1 MARSRNHGCRVKA
14 TTIKYY
20 ECVCIVAL
28 DIWDATASFQRRII
42 LSPAAGMA
50 LIYFLTLSHKRHEFQ
65 ENVIENEKLF
75 FIFSKIFVRNF
86 FLSRKNSA
94 RYYHECPRKCSRKVT
109 AFFVGF

>member
-50 LIYFLTLSHKRHEFQ
+50 LIYFLTLSHKRHELQ
-65 ENVIENEKLF
+65 ENVIENE
-75 FIFSKIFVRNF
+75 F
-86 FLSRKNSA
+86 FLFSLKYLS
-94 RYYHECPRKCSRKVT
+94 ET
-109 AFFVGF
+109 FFFLGRIQLDIITNVHVSVHVR